1 MAMRYD
7 YIENLSI
14 STARKGCGIKKRE
27 PEVEYEKL
35 SFSSWGLF
43 RIVKPSIQEMGILV
57 LLLLCLTQRVRGMST
72 PVVLN
77 RGNGAPTFWPCVVTF
92 LVVPAWEAGWDGV
105 LLTEMLLSILQWTTW
120 PPTRLNLLKMSVVPR
135 LRNPDSTLQTLAS
148 DLASKAKLGEG

>member
-1 MAMRYD
+1 MRYD

-27 PEVEYEKL
+27 AEVEYEKL
-35 SFSSWGLF
+35 SFCSWGLF
-43 RIVKPSIQEMGILV
+43 RTVKPSIQEMGILV

-105 LLTEMLLSILQWTTW
+105 LLTEMLLSILVDNMATHKTI
-120 PPTRLNLLKMSVVPR
+120 LLKMSVVPR

-148 DLASKAKLGEG
+148 ELASKTKLGEG